1 MKKNPKMQRNCS
13 KLKDNKEILKPS
25 AMSDILFNPNL
36 KKKSI
41 KCIFVSAEGI

>member
-13 KLKDNKEILKPS
+13 KLKENKEILKPS
-25 AMSDILFNPNL
+25 VMSDILFNPDL

-41 KCIFVSAEGI
+41 KCILESAEGI